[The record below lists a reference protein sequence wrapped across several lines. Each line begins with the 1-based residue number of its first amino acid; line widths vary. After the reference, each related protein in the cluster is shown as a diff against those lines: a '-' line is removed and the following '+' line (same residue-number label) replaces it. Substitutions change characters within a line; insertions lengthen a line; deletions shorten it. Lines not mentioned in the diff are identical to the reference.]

1 MANETKVV
9 ITAETAQAESALISL
24 NRGVQSTAK
33 EFLSLSGIAGLLS
46 VGAIGAFV
54 KKSIDA
60 ADELAVLAEKTG
72 ASVEALAG
80 LKFAAEQND
89 TSLTGVATAAG
100 KFSRLLSDQPELF
113 RKYGITATDTT
124 GALMQLSDILSTMPD
139 VHDRNNLAFKLMGK
153 TYEDMIP
160 IMNLGSDALARQ
172 VEEGQKIYPITT
184 ANANAARQFNDDLA
198 KMQAQLGGVG
208 MTIGSDV
215 IPALTW
221 LADNGIKPL
230 IGGIKILAIEF
241 AYSMQAIGLGI
252 EYATSPSKWGKQG
265 TAEFEARLD
274 ELKRIAEESKTEIA
288 TSMEG
293 IGAAPAPVSAP
304 KATGSGKLLLKELSP
319 QTNSD
324 KDEKAAASHQA
335 QIDAAVAREQ
345 AKYDRMHELAISFGA
360 SETER
365 VSWKLAFDLESM
377 DKEHQANITKYGRNT
392 ELDIAYETA
401 RLERM
406 QMAEAEAAAISAKTA
421 QREEEDRQKKI
432 RADMSIANFSE
443 LLRQKD
449 YSGAMG
455 MAEKLS
461 AGMAT
466 KHRAMFEVNKA
477 ASLASTTIKG
487 YQAVVDAYE
496 HGTMWGGPL
505 GGAAEAAVAA
515 AYVAAQLDAISSTSF
530 SGGGGGGVSSAGGVP
545 SQATSPGIPVSQ
557 QPVQQKEQPVQVNI
571 YNTGN
576 VMTTDFI
583 NDTIIPQ
590 IKDSISNSDVLII
603 DPRSR
608 QAQVL
613 GAA

>member
-60 ADELAVLAEKTG
+60 ADELAQLSEKTG
-72 ASVEALAG
+72 TTVEALAG
-80 LKFAAEQND
+80 LKYAAEQND
-89 TSLTGVATAAG
+89 TSLTSVANAA
-100 KFSRLLSDQPELF
+100 KKLSTNLAENPDLF
-113 RKYGITATDTT
+113 ARFGITATDTT
-124 GALMQLSDILSTMPD
+124 GALMQLSDIFQSMPD
-139 VHDRNNLAFKLMGK
+139 GVEKSALAVKLMGK
-153 TYEDMIP
+153 SGEEMIP
-160 IMNLGSDALARQ
+160 LLNQGGDALANF
-172 VEEGQKIYPITT
+172 VAEGQKIYPVTT
-184 ANANAARQFNDDLA
+184 ANAAAARQFNDDLA
-198 KMQAQLGGVG
+198 KMQSQLGGVG
-208 MTIGSDV
+208 MTLATDV
-215 IPALTW
+215 IPAFTW
-221 LADNGIKPL
+221 ITENGIKPM

-288 TSMEG
+288 ASMEG
-293 IGAAPAPVSAP
+293 IGAAPAPASAP
-304 KATGSGKLLLKELSP
+304 KATGSGNLLLKELSP

-365 VSWKLAFDLESM
+365 VSWKLAFDLDAM
-377 DKEHQANITKYGRNT
+377 DKEHQANIDKYGRNT
-392 ELDIAYETA
+392 ELDIAYEAA

-421 QREEEDRQKKI
+421 KREEDERQKKI

-466 KHRAMFEVNKA
+466 KSRAMFEINKVSA
-477 ASLASTTIKG
+477 LASATING
-487 YQAVVDAYE
+487 YDAVVKAYN
-496 HGTMWGGPL
+496 HGSLWGGPF
-505 GGAAEAAVAA
+505 GGAAEAAIAA
-515 AYVAAQLDAISSTSF
+515 AYVATQLDAINSTSF
-530 SGGGGGGVSSAGGVP
+530 GGGGGGAASSGGGIP
-545 SQATSPGIPVSQ
+545 SQSTSPGIPVSQ
-557 QPVQQKEQPVQVNI
+557 QPAQQQEQQPVQVNI

-576 VMTTDFI
+576 VMTNDFI

-613 GAA
+613 AA